1 MNSKDRSLKKELG
14 TLNFLEI
21 TQSPHSNSMHKIKL
35 FLAFLLTTGSIF
47 SARESNFRTFSDS
60 QGREMSAKL
69 IQVSG
74 EDIYIERLDGLST
87 RVNISI
93 FSKEDQEFIRDWKRK
108 ETIKNDAIKVR
119 FITDI
124 EDKSG
129 WKDNLR
135 GVLVKT
141 WKESYGIELSNESQL
156 DLKNIR
162 IEYLVFKFEDAMA
175 AQKRS
180 EGEVRKISDE
190 TKFPTLKAGSK
201 AHVSTKK
208 FPMLE
213 TKLALGYKWESGGKE
228 TSEDE
233 MRGIWIKVFVGE
245 ILATEAS
252 KPENLMHKKSWPTSK
267 SK

>member
-1 MNSKDRSLKKELG
+1 
-14 TLNFLEI
+14 
-21 TQSPHSNSMHKIKL
+21 MHKIKL
-35 FLAFLLTTGSIF
+35 LLAFLLTTGSIF

-162 IEYLVFKFEDAMA
+162 IEYLIIKFEDAVA

-180 EGEVRKISDE
+180 EGEVHYLTGE
-190 TKFPTLKAGSK
+190 TKVPALKARSNTR
-201 AHVSTKK
+201 VSTEK

-213 TKLALGYKWESGGKE
+213 TKLAPGFVWPGGGKK
-228 TSEDE
+228 TSEDD
-233 MRGIWIKVFVGE
+233 MRGIWIKIFVGE
-245 ILATEAS
+245 ILAAEVS
-252 KPENLMHKKSWPTSK
+252 KPENLMRKESWPTSK
-267 SK
+267 SR

>member
-1 MNSKDRSLKKELG
+1 MKLRF
-14 TLNFLEI
+14 TFFLI
-21 TQSPHSNSMHKIKL
+21 I
-35 FLAFLLTTGSIF
+35 GSIL
-47 SARESNFRTFSDS
+47 SAGESNFRTFSDS
-60 QGREMSAKL
+60 QGREMNAKL
-69 IQVSG
+69 TQVSG

-87 RVNISI
+87 KVNISI
-93 FSKEDQEFIRDWKRK
+93 FSK
-108 ETIKNDAIKVR
+108 ETIKNDAIKAR
-119 FITDI
+119 FITDV
-124 EDKSG
+124 EGKSR
-129 WKDNLR
+129 WDNNGSGIVR
-135 GVLVKT
+135 KT
-141 WKESYGIELSNESQL
+141 WKEGYKIELSNETQL

-180 EGEVRKISDE
+180 EGEVRMISDE

-213 TKLALGYKWESGGKE
+213 TKLAPGYKWESGGKE

-252 KPENLMHKKSWPTSK
+252 KPENLMRKESWPTSK